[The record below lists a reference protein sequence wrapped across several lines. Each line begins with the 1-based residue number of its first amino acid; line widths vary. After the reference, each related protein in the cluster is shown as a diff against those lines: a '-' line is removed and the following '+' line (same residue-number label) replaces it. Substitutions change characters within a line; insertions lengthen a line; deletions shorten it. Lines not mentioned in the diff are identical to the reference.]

1 MSAHF
6 SKAEDGNSEAMKL
19 AAKEALV
26 GNISEYYQM
35 KFIVK
40 HTSQKGNVLFK
51 NLYNF

>member
-1 MSAHF
+1 MSAYF
-6 SKAEDGNSEAMKL
+6 SKAEDENSEAMKL

-40 HTSQKGNVLFK
+40 AYVTKRKCSVQEPV
-51 NLYNF
+51 